1 MREGKLS
8 VYPFE
13 HIVTQSEPS
22 RKDLLTLEEV
32 ERIVDLEIDEE
43 SPAAEARR
51 WLLFAYYAGRLAFPT

>member
-1 MREGKLS
+1 M
-8 VYPFE
+8 
-13 HIVTQSEPS
+13 TQSEPS